1 LLKNKQQILIE
12 KIVNCFNLDRVLY
25 SGHARHEM
33 QIDEFGSIKDQEV
46 YEAIQDGVIIKEYPD
61 DKPYPSTLIFGK
73 ANLERPLHIV
83 CAYDSEENQ
92 TIVITVYQPDPERWE
107 DYQRRKK

>member
-1 LLKNKQQILIE
+1 MLKNKQQILIE
-12 KIVNCFNLDRVLY
+12 KILNCFNLDRVLY

-61 DKPYPSTLIFGK
+61 DKPYPSILIFGK
-73 ANLERPLHIV
+73 TNLERPLHIV

-92 TIVITVYQPDPERWE
+92 TIVITVYQPDPEQWE